1 MEHSILINCG
11 VVLATATGLVTLF
24 YWLRLSPILGYLV
37 TGVLVGPSV
46 MGILEHGPSLSFLA
60 ELGVVLL
67 MFTIGLEFSLSR
79 LLSAKKLVLGL
90 GGGQMM
96 ITSLVLGGLAMLV
109 GASLVE
115 AFVVS
120 VALSMS
126 STAIVLKQLGEQN
139 ELASPHGRI
148 SVGVLLFQD
157 IAAVPILACL
167 PILALGSVH
176 IGSALSI
183 TLLKVVLV
191 FAGLLFTGR
200 YLLPHVLNG
209 VAKTRSLELFMLTA
223 LLMAFTAAAIS
234 HVVGLSPTLGAFMAG
249 ALLGETRFR
258 HQIEADIR
266 PFKDLMLGIFFLSIG
281 MQLEPLVF
289 VSEFDVILIVLVG
302 VIFVKALVLV
312 PLVRFFKH
320 GTEEAWHSAV
330 TLAHGG
336 EFGLLVASSALASG
350 ILEKSVV
357 QPVLAAIIVS
367 MLLAP
372 LLMRLSTP
380 ISRFATNKKRVDWH
394 LDTKAEISNYG
405 ENLQGHVIICG
416 YGRLGQNVYQVLQ
429 IEGIDVLAL
438 DLDSQK
444 VHEAHSAGEPVLY
457 GNATHPGI
465 LRAVGLER
473 AKALAIT
480 IRDTLTARRV
490 AVLARSIGFNG
501 PILVRSP
508 RGRDEEILSE
518 VHATVFPEGLETS
531 LSFAGQL
538 LIMLELP
545 ASKVEQHVNQIRAQN
560 YNVFRRFF
568 HNSDVDHAEEQQLDY
583 PTLLRSVVVH
593 EEHYAASRS
602 LEELQMLGLG
612 VEIVDVRRGPLTV
625 PGRLLDSKLKEGDVV
640 VLCGEHDLLDSAIAR
655 LIEGP

>member
-1 MEHSILINCG
+1 M
-11 VVLATATGLVTLF
+11 
-24 YWLRLSPILGYLV
+24 
-37 TGVLVGPSV
+37 
-46 MGILEHGPSLSFLA
+46 
-60 ELGVVLL
+60 
-67 MFTIGLEFSLSR
+67 
-79 LLSAKKLVLGL
+79 
-90 GGGQMM
+90 
-96 ITSLVLGGLAMLV
+96 
-109 GASLVE
+109 
-115 AFVVS
+115 
-120 VALSMS
+120 
-126 STAIVLKQLGEQN
+126 
-139 ELASPHGRI
+139 
-148 SVGVLLFQD
+148 
-157 IAAVPILACL
+157 
-167 PILALGSVH
+167 
-176 IGSALSI
+176 
-183 TLLKVVLV
+183 
-191 FAGLLFTGR
+191 
-200 YLLPHVLNG
+200 
-209 VAKTRSLELFMLTA
+209 
-223 LLMAFTAAAIS
+223 
-234 HVVGLSPTLGAFMAG
+234 
-249 ALLGETRFR
+249 
-258 HQIEADIR
+258 
-266 PFKDLMLGIFFLSIG
+266 
-281 MQLEPLVF
+281 
-289 VSEFDVILIVLVG
+289 
-302 VIFVKALVLV
+302 
-312 PLVRFFKH
+312 
-320 GTEEAWHSAV
+320 
-330 TLAHGG
+330 GG
-336 EFGLLVASSALASG
+336 EFSLLVASSALASG

-568 HNSDVDHAEEQQLDY
+568 SY
-583 PTLLRSVVVH
+583 FRCRS
-593 EEHYAASRS
+593 
-602 LEELQMLGLG
+602 
-612 VEIVDVRRGPLTV
+612 RRG
-625 PGRLLDSKLKEGDVV
+625 
-640 VLCGEHDLLDSAIAR
+640 AAAR
-655 LIEGP
+655 LSNVITFGCCS